1 VSFPNPDDYDNWQ
14 EYSRALVTAL
24 SDGGTL
30 ASIIT
35 SDSYSAGT
43 LTSGG
48 VGAPPAGYSAV
59 WLNESDTNLFLTADG
74 LTPPASAL
82 FQVDTINLAD
92 GGVLEAKIGD
102 AQIVTAKIADLA
114 VNTAKIANLAVS
126 SAKIA
131 NLAVGTA
138 QIDSLAVTAAK
149 IGSLA
154 VETGKIAD
162 LAVTTG
168 KINDL
173 AVTTAKIANL
183 AVGSAQI
190 NDLAVIEAKI
200 AAAAISTAKI
210 ADLAVT
216 TAKIAAL
223 AVGTAQI
230 DALAV
235 TAAKIDALAVTSAKI
250 NDLAVTNIKIGDY
263 VINAQKLEQY
273 AVSEYDL
280 LEATGTYGVTGSF
293 AQVTLSAVPMEV
305 SITTPNITGDMMIL
319 IIANVYI
326 GSSNTGQ
333 WVDARFTVGGSSI
346 SYFPSIVELGAVDH
360 AMVVVDTIAS
370 PTANT
375 TYTIEL
381 EARGTADVDIFNA
394 TLLALVFKR

>member
-1 VSFPNPDDYDNWQ
+1 MSFPNPEDYDSWQ
-14 EYSRALVTAL
+14 EYARALVTAI

-35 SDSYSAGT
+35 SDSYSAST

-200 AAAAISTAKI
+200 ASAAISTAKI

-216 TAKIAAL
+216 QAKIGNL

-230 DALAV
+230 AALAV
-235 TAAKIDALAVTSAKI
+235 TAAKIDALAVTTAKI
-250 NDLAVTNIKIGDY
+250 DDLAVTNLKIGDY
-263 VINAQKLEQY
+263 VINAQKLDEY
-273 AVSEYDL
+273 ATSEYDL
-280 LEATGTYGVTGSF
+280 IEATGTYAVTGSW
-293 AQVTLSAVPMEV
+293 AQVVLSSVNVEV
-305 SITTPNITGDMMIL
+305 SVTTANITGDQMIL
-319 IIANVYI
+319 ILGSVYLS
-326 GSSNTGQ
+326 SSNTGQ
-333 WVDARFTVGGSSI
+333 FTDIRFTVGGSSI
-346 SYFPSIVELGAVDH
+346 SYFPATNQMDSEDRSK
-360 AMVVVDTIAS
+360 VVVETIPS

-375 TYTIEL
+375 TYTIKMEVQ
-381 EARGTADVDIFNA
+381 GDTDVDIFNA
-394 TLLALVFKR
+394 TLLAIVFKR